1 MCGDNLKLE
10 PMSGELEPNS
20 HQNIKMT
27 LIPARFPTNFEG
39 EIQCSIDWETQ
50 GDEEKAE
57 MKSMHT
63 NTHAS
68 DSQEFLFL
76 RLKKRSTFVKESNP
90 IEARENET
98 LFQNVI
104 NEMMNDILHD
114 KEMDQLLDNCFE
126 TSGGIFNQIVTSDH
140 EPPSTNKIYQEVKEP
155 AMGLKDLKVYRN
167 NLRELTGNEDSDI
180 DRKSYFLDKQFTDML
195 EYMLEDTIFNL
206 MEEATYEEFDLMQ
219 APKIYIR
226 KDQIDKK

>member
-1 MCGDNLKLE
+1 
-10 PMSGELEPNS
+10 
-20 HQNIKMT
+20 
-27 LIPARFPTNFEG
+27 
-39 EIQCSIDWETQ
+39 
-50 GDEEKAE
+50 
-57 MKSMHT
+57 
-63 NTHAS
+63 
-68 DSQEFLFL
+68 
-76 RLKKRSTFVKESNP
+76 
-90 IEARENET
+90 
-98 LFQNVI
+98 
-104 NEMMNDILHD
+104 MMNDILHD

-155 AMGLKDLKVYRN
+155 AVGLKDLKVYRN